1 MPKKIVFFVLGFGLL
16 TAGIIFTLRDW
27 LFLVM
32 IFRGVIGPVLAVGGL
47 ILLALVKGG
56 FKD

>member
-1 MPKKIVFFVLGFGLL
+1 MFKKALFFSLGFGLL

-32 IFRGVIGPVLAVGGL
+32 VFRGVIGPVLAVGGL
-47 ILLALVKGG
+47 IVLTLC
-56 FKD
+56 KD